1 MQGESFHAIVV
12 VLDISS
18 SRFGSVGWIGSVC
31 LIGDGFSGSNGVAV
45 ADAEWG
51 RGGKIRKS
59 SVWGR

>member
-51 RGGKIRKS
+51 RGG
-59 SVWGR
+59 